1 MDRSKWRKLI
11 KDVRWSGWVW
21 VGECFFCYRPTRV
34 VPDQR
39 PLNDCVCVWKGLY
52 AEVIVYKQWEIDEHE
67 VACVYRDKY
76 QVHV

>member
-1 MDRSKWRKLI
+1 MIRMG
-11 KDVRWSGWVW
+11 VSGWVFLL
-21 VGECFFCYRPTRV
+21 VPAYPGSPGPTAVKR
-34 VPDQR
+34 
-39 PLNDCVCVWKGLY
+39 LCVCVWKGLY